1 MFYKVILEYDG
12 SDYFGFQDQRDVKS
26 VCGELKKGFLHA
38 FKTDC
43 SIAGASRTDAGVHA
57 KGQVLRVYT
66 QLDIDPE
73 LLKELWNRVL
83 PGDIRILEVEP
94 CNSDF
99 HPQHNVLEKTYVYKV
114 FLNTKPSILNQRFGY
129 FYEYKIDIEKLE
141 NALKVFI
148 GSHDFRSFCTGTDM
162 ESTIRTINSIE
173 IKWIQKDLEFDIV
186 FKGESF
192 LRYMIR
198 RIVGASLETASKKKA
213 KVEDL
218 KKALES
224 KNPAQCFWTAQ
235 GKGLTL
241 YEIKYKQQKI

>member
-12 SDYFGFQDQRDVKS
+12 SLYFGFQDQKDVVS

-57 KGQVLRVYT
+57 KGQVLRVST
-66 QLDIDPE
+66 QLNIKPG
-73 LLKELWNRVL
+73 LIKELWNRVL
-83 PGDIRILEVEP
+83 PGDIRILQVEA
-94 CNSDF
+94 CDIDF
-99 HPQHNVLEKTYVYKV
+99 HPQHNVLEKTYIYKV
-114 FLNTKPSILNQRFGY
+114 FINSKPPISIQRFGY
-129 FYEYKIDIEKLE
+129 FYEYQIEMEKLE
-141 NALKVFI
+141 ECLKIFV
-148 GSHDFRSFCTGTDM
+148 GTHDFRSFCTGDDM
-162 ESTIRTINSIE
+162 ESTVRTINSIE
-173 IKWIQKDLEFDIV
+173 INTIEKDSEFDIV

-213 KVEDL
+213 KIEDL

-224 KNPAQCFWTAQ
+224 KNAAQCFWTAQ

-241 YEIKYKQQKI
+241 YEIKYK